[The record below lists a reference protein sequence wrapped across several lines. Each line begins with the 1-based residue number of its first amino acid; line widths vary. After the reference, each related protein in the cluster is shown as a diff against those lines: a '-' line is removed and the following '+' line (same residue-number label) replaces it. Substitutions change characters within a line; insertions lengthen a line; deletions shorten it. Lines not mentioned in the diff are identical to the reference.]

1 MGGGTKLSNGANHGG
16 GGKVRLSRVILA
28 VLAGLVAAASFVT
41 RPASSPGTPILAG
54 AHVPPKVLARL
65 NAACRDCH
73 SDATRYPWYS
83 YVAPFSLLVQSDVRA
98 GRERLN
104 LSKWPDYPVVRRQR
118 FLSEIANQV
127 QDGGMPLPVYT
138 WLHRDAALAE
148 ADTALIFE
156 WTQAERARLI
166 AEGLKLTR

>member
-1 MGGGTKLSNGANHGG
+1 MGEG
-16 GGKVRLSRVILA
+16 GGKVTPRTVALL

-41 RPASSPGTPILAG
+41 RPPALPGTPILTG
-54 AHVPPKVLARL
+54 AHIPPKVLARL

-83 YVAPFSLLVQSDVRA
+83 YVAPFSLLVQNDVRA

-127 QDGGMPLPVYT
+127 QDGGMPLPFYT
-138 WLHRDAALAE
+138 WLHRDAVLAE

>member
-1 MGGGTKLSNGANHGG
+1 MAGKL
-16 GGKVRLSRVILA
+16 KLCVLIL
-28 VLAGLVAAASFVT
+28 VVLVAVASFVT
-41 RPASSPGTPILAG
+41 RPPLPPGTPILTG
-54 AHVPPKVLARL
+54 AHIAPKVLARL

-83 YVAPFSLLVQSDVRA
+83 YVAPASLLVQSDVRA

-104 LSKWPDYPVVRRQR
+104 LSKWQDYSAVRRQR

-127 QDGGMPLPVYT
+127 QDGGMPLPIYT
-138 WLHRDAALAE
+138 WLHRDAELAE
-148 ADTALIFE
+148 ADKALIFE

-166 AEGLKLTR
+166 AEGLGLTR